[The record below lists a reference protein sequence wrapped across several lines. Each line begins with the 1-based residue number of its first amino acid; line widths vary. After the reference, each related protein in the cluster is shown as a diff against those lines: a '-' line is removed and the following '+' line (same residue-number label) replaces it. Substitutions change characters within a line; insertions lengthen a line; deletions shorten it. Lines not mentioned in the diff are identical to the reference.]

1 MADTAVLELTRI
13 YAADREKVFAAWTD
27 PAKLAQW
34 FRPSPDASV
43 EIEAD
48 IRVGGKYRF
57 HITTPDGTLHVS
69 YGEYEVIE
77 PPERLSFTW
86 SWESGMVVGTLVTIS
101 LRAVDGGTELTLRH
115 ERLETEDLRQRHAM
129 GWGGCLQLLEG
140 YLAP

>member
-1 MADTAVLELTRI
+1 MADEAVLELKRT
-13 YAADREKVFAAWTD
+13 YSAPREKVFAAWTN

-34 FRPSPDASV
+34 FRPGPEAKI

-69 YGEYEVIE
+69 YGEYEAIE

-86 SWESGMVVGTLVTIS
+86 SWESGMVVGSLVTVS

-115 ERLETEDLRQRHAM
+115 ERLATEDLRQQHAM
-129 GWGGCLQLLEG
+129 GWGGCLDLLEG
-140 YLAP
+140 YLAA